1 MSDNFLYVRLGI
13 LFILLILSGI
23 FSSSETA
30 ITTLKIARI
39 RKLRESDQKKALLL
53 ERIKKQIN
61 IMLSTI
67 LIGNNLVNILATA
80 ILTEVTVEIFQGS
93 SSTLVSTGIMT
104 ILILIFGEI
113 TPKTYAAQNPEKIS
127 VLIARP
133 LILLSLIFKPILIV
147 LNFIT
152 GFFIK
157 LMGGDINNTGPF
169 VTEEEI
175 RSLVDVGEEEGVV
188 KLQEKE
194 MIENI
199 FEIDHIDVG
208 DVMVPRIDIIAVS
221 EDDSMEVALEKITK
235 YGHSRIPVYKESI
248 DDIVGILYAKDVLP
262 FIGFKDVN
270 LNETKIVDI
279 MRNAYYVPET
289 KKVNKLLREL
299 QYHKVHMAIVLD
311 EYGGTEGLVT
321 IEDILEEIVGDILD
335 EYDVDVDLIEKIN
348 ENTYNVKAEVS
359 LEDINELFKTDF
371 PEEEFDSLGGYIFNT
386 LGRVPVKGDK
396 LDSDKI
402 NITVKKVTNRRV
414 ILVEITKKNQG

>member
-1 MSDNFLYVRLGI
+1 MEENFLYIRIGI
-13 LFILLILSGI
+13 LFILIILSAI

-30 ITTLKIARI
+30 ITTLKIAKI
-39 RKLRESDQKKALLL
+39 RKLRETNEKKALLL

-61 IMLSTI
+61 MMLSTI

-80 ILTEVTVEIFQGS
+80 ILTEITVEVFKGS
-93 SSTLVSTGIMT
+93 SSTLISTAIMT
-104 ILILIFGEI
+104 IIILIFGEI
-113 TPKTYAAQNPEKIS
+113 TPKTYAAQNPEKVS

-133 LILLSLIFKPILIV
+133 LVVLSFIFKPVLII

-157 LMGGDINNTGPF
+157 LMGGDINHTGPF

-208 DVMVPRIDIIAVS
+208 DVMVPRIDIIAVA
-221 EDDSMEVALEKITK
+221 EDDSMEDALEKITK
-235 YGHSRIPVYKESI
+235 FGHSRIPVYKESI
-248 DDIVGILYAKDVLP
+248 DNIVGILYAKDVLP
-262 FIGFKDVN
+262 FIGYKNVEI
-270 LNETKIVDI
+270 NETKIIDI

-299 QYHKVHMAIVLD
+299 QFNKVHMAIVLD

-335 EYDVDVDLIEKIN
+335 EYDVDIDLIEKIN
-348 ENTYNVKAEVS
+348 ENTFNVKAEVS
-359 LEDINELFKTDF
+359 LEDINEIFLTDF

-386 LGRVPVKGDK
+386 LGRVPIKGDK
-396 LDSDKI
+396 LENSKI
-402 NITVKKVTNRRV
+402 SIIVKKVTNRRV
-414 ILVEITKKNQG
+414 ILVEITKNQG

>member
-1 MSDNFLYVRLGI
+1 MEENFLYIRIGI
-13 LFILLILSGI
+13 LFILIILSAI

-30 ITTLKIARI
+30 ITTLKIAKI
-39 RKLRESDQKKALLL
+39 RKLRETNEKKALLL

-61 IMLSTI
+61 MMLSTI

-80 ILTEVTVEIFQGS
+80 ILTEITVEVFKGS
-93 SSTLVSTGIMT
+93 SSTLISTAIMT
-104 ILILIFGEI
+104 IIILIFGEI
-113 TPKTYAAQNPEKIS
+113 TPKTYAAQNPEKVSI
-127 VLIARP
+127 LIARP
-133 LILLSLIFKPILIV
+133 LVVLSFIFKPVLII

-157 LMGGDINNTGPF
+157 LMGGDINHTGPF

-221 EDDSMEVALEKITK
+221 EDDTMEDALEKITK
-235 YGHSRIPVYKESI
+235 FGHSRIPVYKESI
-248 DDIVGILYAKDVLP
+248 DNIVGILYAKDVLP
-262 FIGFKDVN
+262 FIGYKNVEI
-270 LNETKIVDI
+270 NETKIIDI

-299 QYHKVHMAIVLD
+299 QFNKVHMAIVLD

-335 EYDVDVDLIEKIN
+335 EYDVDIDLIEKIN
-348 ENTYNVKAEVS
+348 ENTFNVKAEVS
-359 LEDINELFKTDF
+359 LEDINEIFLTDF

-386 LGRVPVKGDK
+386 LGRVPIKGDK
-396 LDSDKI
+396 LENSKI
-402 NITVKKVTNRRV
+402 SIIVKKVTNRRV
-414 ILVEITKKNQG
+414 ILVEITKNQG

>member
-1 MSDNFLYVRLGI
+1 MEENFLYIRIGI
-13 LFILLILSGI
+13 LFILIILSAI

-30 ITTLKIARI
+30 ITTLKIAKI
-39 RKLRESDQKKALLL
+39 RKLRETNEKKALLL

-61 IMLSTI
+61 MMLSTI

-80 ILTEVTVEIFQGS
+80 ILTEITVEVFKGS
-93 SSTLVSTGIMT
+93 SSTLISTAIMT
-104 ILILIFGEI
+104 IIILIFGEI
-113 TPKTYAAQNPEKIS
+113 TPKTYAAQNPEKVS

-133 LILLSLIFKPILIV
+133 LVVLSFIFKPVLII

-221 EDDSMEVALEKITK
+221 EDDTMEDALEKITK
-235 YGHSRIPVYKESI
+235 FGHSRIPVYKESI
-248 DDIVGILYAKDVLP
+248 DNIVGILYAKDVLP
-262 FIGFKDVN
+262 FIGYKNVEI
-270 LNETKIVDI
+270 NETKIIDI

-299 QYHKVHMAIVLD
+299 QFNKVHMAIVLD

-335 EYDVDVDLIEKIN
+335 EYDVDIDLIEKIN
-348 ENTYNVKAEVS
+348 ENTFNVKAEVS
-359 LEDINELFKTDF
+359 LEDINEIFLTDF

-386 LGRVPVKGDK
+386 LGRVPIKGDK
-396 LDSDKI
+396 LENSKI
-402 NITVKKVTNRRV
+402 SIIVKKVTNRRV
-414 ILVEITKKNQG
+414 ILVEITKNQG